1 MEEME
6 IEEVIRVDNM
16 VKYYKS
22 RKKVVKAV
30 DDISFSV
37 LKGERFGFLGP
48 NGAGKTTTIRG
59 ILGLLRG
66 VEGKISI
73 LGKKINPNKDTAY
86 RNHIGYIPG
95 ELGLDPELNAI
106 QICNY
111 LGKLYDI
118 PYDMDEILKIAERLK
133 LDVSRPI
140 QVLSKGN
147 KQKVGILTAFMG
159 DFELLILDEPTAGLD
174 PLIQA
179 EFFEILKEKQA
190 KTDCTIFICSHILSE
205 IEKNCHRVAIIRD
218 GKIVEISDISELKEK
233 GLKSFQLEF
242 TTNDGLLDF
251 MKFQQNECPNAT
263 IKSQSSTNV
272 EILIP
277 PEKKRF
283 LLRAISERKWAGEYI
298 KDVNVNN
305 SSLEEIFMK
314 YYDEEDENIENMEEE
329 TQ

>member
-1 MEEME
+1 MEEL
-6 IEEVIRVDNM
+6 EVIRVNNM

-22 RKKVVKAV
+22 RKKIVKAV

-48 NGAGKTTTIRG
+48 NGAGKTTTIRA

-66 VEGKISI
+66 VEGEISI
-73 LGKKINPNKDTAY
+73 LGVKINPNKDTAY

-106 QICNY
+106 EICVY
-111 LGKLYDI
+111 LSKLYDLSF
-118 PYDMDEILKIAERLK
+118 DLDEILKIAERLK
-133 LDVSRPI
+133 LDVTRPV

-179 EFFEILKEKQA
+179 EFFEILKEKQE
-190 KTDCTIFICSHILSE
+190 KTNCTIFICSHILSE
-205 IEKNCHRVAIIRD
+205 IEKNCHRVAIIRE

-242 TTNDGLLDF
+242 KTKDGLQDF
-251 MKFQQNECPNAT
+251 MKFQQKECPSAT
-263 IKSQSSTNV
+263 IKSHSSISV

-277 PEKKRF
+277 PEKKR
-283 LLRAISERKWAGEYI
+283 LLLHAISEKEWAGEYI
-298 KDVNVNN
+298 KDFNVNN

-314 YYDEEDENIENMEEE
+314 YYDKDEENIENMEEE
-329 TQ
+329 SK

>member
-6 IEEVIRVDNM
+6 VKEAIRIDNM

-37 LKGERFGFLGP
+37 LKGERFGILGP

-66 VEGKISI
+66 VEGEISI
-73 LGKKINPNKDTAY
+73 LGKKINPNKDTTY

-106 QICNY
+106 EIITY
-111 LGKLYDI
+111 LSKLYDI
-118 PYDMDEILKIAERLK
+118 TFDLDEILKIAERLK
-133 LDVSRPI
+133 LDVTRPV

-190 KTDCTIFICSHILSE
+190 KTNCTIFICSHILSE
-205 IEKNCHRVAIIRD
+205 IEKNCHRVAIFRE

-242 TTNDGLLDF
+242 TSNEGLLDF
-251 MKFQQNECPNAT
+251 MKFQQNEYPSAT
-263 IKSQSSTNV
+263 IKSQSSTSV
-272 EILIP
+272 EILIS

-283 LLRAISERKWAGEYI
+283 LLRAISEKEWAGDYI
-298 KDVNVNN
+298 KDFNVNN

-314 YYDEEDENIENMEEE
+314 YYDEDEKNIENMEEE
-329 TQ
+329 SK

>member
-6 IEEVIRVDNM
+6 VKEAIRVDNM

-30 DDISFSV
+30 DGISFSV
-37 LKGERFGFLGP
+37 LRGERFGFLGP
-48 NGAGKTTTIRG
+48 NGAGKTTTIRA
-59 ILGLLRG
+59 ILGLLRR
-66 VEGKISI
+66 VEGEITI
-73 LGKKINPNKDTAY
+73 LGEKINPNKDTTY

-106 QICNY
+106 QICKY
-111 LGKLYDI
+111 LSKLYDI
-118 PYDMDEILKIAERLK
+118 SFNLDEILKIAERLK
-133 LDVSRPI
+133 LDVIRPI

-147 KQKVGILTAFMG
+147 KQKVGILTALMG

-190 KTDCTIFICSHILSE
+190 RSNCTIFICSHILSE
-205 IEKNCHRVAIIRD
+205 IEKNCHRVAIIRE

-242 TTNDGLLDF
+242 TTNEGLQDF
-251 MKFQQNECPNAT
+251 LKYLQNECPSNT
-263 IKSQSSTNV
+263 IKSQSANSV

-283 LLRAISERKWAGEYI
+283 LLHAISEKEWAGEYI
-298 KDVNVNN
+298 KDFNVNN

-314 YYDEEDENIENMEEE
+314 YYDEEEENIENMEEE
-329 TQ
+329 SK

>member
-1 MEEME
+1 MEVKEA
-6 IEEVIRVDNM
+6 IRVDNM

-30 DDISFSV
+30 DGISFSV
-37 LKGERFGFLGP
+37 LRGERFGFLGP
-48 NGAGKTTTIRG
+48 NGAGKTTTIRA

-66 VEGKISI
+66 VEGEITI
-73 LGKKINPNKDTAY
+73 LGEKINPNKDTTY

-106 QICNY
+106 EICTY
-111 LGKLYDI
+111 LSKLYDNHF
-118 PYDMDEILKIAERLK
+118 DLDEILKIADRLK
-133 LDVSRPI
+133 LDVNRPI
-140 QVLSKGN
+140 QELSKGN
-147 KQKVGILTAFMG
+147 KQKVGILTSFMG

-179 EFFEILKEKQA
+179 KFFEILKEKQE
-190 KTDCTIFICSHILSE
+190 KTNCTIFICSHILSE
-205 IEKNCHRVAIIRD
+205 IEKNCHRVAIIRE

-242 TTNDGLLDF
+242 TSNDGMLDF
-251 MKFQQNECPNAT
+251 LKYLKNECPSAS
-263 IKSQSSTNV
+263 IKSQTVTNI

-277 PEKKRF
+277 PEKKRL
-283 LLRAISERKWAGEYI
+283 LLRDISGKKWAGEYI
-298 KDVNVNN
+298 KDFNINN

-314 YYDEEDENIENMEEE
+314 YYDEENIENMEDESK
-329 TQ
+329 

>member
-1 MEEME
+1 MEVV
-6 IEEVIRVDNM
+6 EVIRVNNM
-16 VKYYKS
+16 IKHYKS

-30 DDISFSV
+30 DGISFSV

-48 NGAGKTTTIRG
+48 NGAGKTTTIRA

-66 VEGKISI
+66 VQGEISI
-73 LGKKINPNKDTAY
+73 LGEKINPNKDITY

-106 QICNY
+106 QICKY
-111 LGKLYDI
+111 LSKLYDI
-118 PYDMDEILKIAERLK
+118 SFDLDEILKIAERLK
-133 LDVSRPI
+133 LDVTRPI

-147 KQKVGILTAFMG
+147 KQKVGILTALMG

-179 EFFEILKEKQA
+179 EFFEILKEMQA
-190 KTDCTIFICSHILSE
+190 RSNCTIFICSHILSE
-205 IEKNCHRVAIIRD
+205 IEKNCHRVAIISE

-242 TTNDGLLDF
+242 TTNEGLLDF
-251 MKFQQNECPNAT
+251 LNYLQDECPSAT
-263 IKSQSSTNV
+263 IKLQRSTSV

-277 PEKKRF
+277 PEKKRN
-283 LLRAISERKWAGEYI
+283 LLRAISEKEWAGEYI
-298 KDVNVNN
+298 KDFNINN

-314 YYDEEDENIENMEEE
+314 YYDKENIENMEEE
-329 TQ
+329 NK

>member
-1 MEEME
+1 M
-6 IEEVIRVDNM
+6 EVIQVNNL

-37 LKGERFGFLGP
+37 KKGERFGFLGP
-48 NGAGKTTTIRG
+48 NGAGKTTTIRA

-66 VEGKISI
+66 VEGEITI
-73 LGKKINPNKDTAY
+73 LGEKINPNKDTTY

-106 QICNY
+106 QICEY
-111 LGKLYDI
+111 LGKLYDNHF
-118 PYDMDEILKIAERLK
+118 DLDEILKIAERLK

-140 QVLSKGN
+140 QELSKGN

-179 EFFEILKEKQA
+179 EFFEILKEKQE
-190 KTDCTIFICSHILSE
+190 KTNCTIFICSHILSE
-205 IEKNCHRVAIIRD
+205 VEKNCHRVAIIRE
-218 GKIVEISDISELKEK
+218 GKIVEISDISDLKDK

-242 TTNDGLLDF
+242 TSNDGLMDF
-251 MKFQQNECPNAT
+251 LKFQQNEFPNAS
-263 IKSQSSTNV
+263 IKSQSSTSV

-277 PEKKRF
+277 PEKKRK
-283 LLRAISERKWAGEYI
+283 LLHAISEKEWAGEYI
-298 KDVNVNN
+298 KDFNINN
-305 SSLEEIFMK
+305 SSLEEIFIK
-314 YYDEEDENIENMEEE
+314 YYDLENIDNMEEE
-329 TQ
+329 SK

>member
-1 MEEME
+1 MNKLEA
-6 IEEVIRVDNM
+6 IRVDKL

-48 NGAGKTTTIRG
+48 NGAGKTTTIRA

-66 VEGKISI
+66 VEGEIAI

-106 QICNY
+106 EICKY
-111 LGKLYDI
+111 LSKLYDI
-118 PYDMDEILKIAERLK
+118 SFDLDEILKIAKRLK

-179 EFFEILKEKQA
+179 EFFDILKEKQE
-190 KTDCTIFICSHILSE
+190 KTNCTIFICSHILSE
-205 IEKNCHRVAIIRD
+205 VENNCHRVAIIRN
-218 GKIVEISDISELKEK
+218 GKIVEISDISELKQK

-242 TTNDGLLDF
+242 ASNDGLIEFSKYL
-251 MKFQQNECPNAT
+251 QSECPNAS
-263 IKSQSSTNV
+263 IKSQSYTNI

-277 PEKKRF
+277 PDKKR
-283 LLRAISERKWAGEYI
+283 LLLNIISEKKWAGEFI
-298 KDVNVNN
+298 KDFNINN

-314 YYDEEDENIENMEEE
+314 YYDVDNTQKLEERSE
-329 TQ
+329 